1 MGQFKPMVKMTTT
14 EPSVELKL
22 KSGGAVQKKM
32 QMGGALAAKPGAGLP
47 ARGGMMPAASPG
59 KPSLADRRRAM
70 KAGPTGAAP
79 AAPVGMA
86 GRMMKAGGETKA
98 MHSAEMKKFSKLQGE
113 LKSHEGKPASKA
125 HKGLKTGGVVDGQ
138 GGFKSGGIIK
148 SKVGQ
153 TTKMDTAKS
162 NHSPAKTGV
171 VKMGNKAG
179 YATGGV
185 AKANGGGYKKGGEA
199 KMAMGGTIPNAPSTA
214 PDFPTARVNPSR
226 RYTSADALRYLRATG
241 DKAGAEQIL
250 NAAVGKQSNIP
261 QKAFEMNLGREMA
274 RAKVPV
280 YDISGMAQEL
290 NPGKPSIGIGT
301 PSSGPPTGIG
311 GNETPPPQT
320 SGGMPNMKT
329 PMPPTPPGGMKKGGA
344 AKKAYATGGL
354 VDSGRPVAMPQ
365 GAKKP
370 SKPVSINQ
378 LSGTFKRGGAVR
390 MNKGGDVPP
399 KGVED
404 QIQTARNE
412 RAYKAWE
419 KSQAEENKSMS
430 DSIGSLFTSIPRK
443 LKEVFSPSKAASAP
457 GSVTKTEKSVTVTP
471 KKRGGAVTC

>member
-22 KSGGAVQKKM
+22 KSGGAVKM
-32 QMGGALAAKPGAGLP
+32 QMGGALAATPAAGPAMRGAP
-47 ARGGMMPAASPG
+47 ARGGMMPAKSPG

-79 AAPVGMA
+79 AGPMGMA
-86 GRMMKAGGETKA
+86 GRMMKKGGDTL
-98 MHSAEMKKFSKLQGE
+98 AE
-113 LKSHEGKPASKA
+113 HAAKPASKA

-138 GGFKSGGIIK
+138 GGYKSGGIIK
-148 SKVGQ
+148 STKGK
-153 TTKMDTAKS
+153 TKMDTAKPD
-162 NHSPAKTGV
+162 HSPAKTGD
-171 VKMGNKAG
+171 VKMGNAGG

-185 AKANGGGYKKGGEA
+185 AKANGGGYKKGGDV
-199 KMAMGGTIPNAPSTA
+199 KMAMGGMSPSSAPT
-214 PDFPTARVNPSR
+214 PRKFR
-226 RYTSADALRYLRATG
+226 SADALRYLRATG
-241 DKAGAEQIL
+241 DKAGADQIL
-250 NAAVGKQSNIP
+250 KAAVGIKGAN
-261 QKAFEMNLGREMA
+261 
-274 RAKVPV
+274 VPERF
-280 YDISGMAQEL
+280 YEL
-290 NPGKPSIGIGT
+290 NKEPYAGQQSIATETTNTPGKMAISEP
-301 PSSGPPTGIG
+301 PVAPQVSSA
-311 GNETPPPQT
+311 PPPV
-320 SGGMPNMKT
+320 PAPKPV
-329 PMPPTPPGGMKKGGA
+329 PMGPGAMKKGGA

-378 LSGTFKRGGAVR
+378 LSGTFKRGGAVK
-390 MNKGGDVPP
+390 MKEGGKAETPP

-404 QIQTARNE
+404 TIQTARNE

-419 KSQAEENKSMS
+419 KSQAEENKAMS
-430 DSIGSLFTSIPRK
+430 QGIGSMFSTIPRK
-443 LKEVFSPSKAASAP
+443 LKEIFSAEKPASSP